1 MDSTPPLPPA
11 AQDALRQGNFIEA
24 IRIVRQET
32 GMDLKS
38 SKEVVELH
46 RRLHP
51 ELKGSGGAAA
61 AVVRSESQAS
71 LITLSLI
78 IALAVAVCFYW
89 MGKP

>member
-1 MDSTPPLPPA
+1 MESTPPLPPA
-11 AQDALRQGNFIEA
+11 ARDALSQGNFIEA

-51 ELKGSGGAAA
+51 ELKGGEAAA
-61 AVVRSESQAS
+61 AVRPESHGG
-71 LITLSLI
+71 LIALSLF
-78 IALAVAVCFYW
+78 IALLVAACFYW